1 MKRIYIVCSFI
12 FMFLFMGA
20 ASASAN
26 SSPGIKIDGQPRVY
40 DPPCQIV
47 AGRTMIPIRYVIE
60 DPALQ
65 GTVGWNAQTGEV
77 NILCRGKHFAFKISS
92 PTVIVD
98 GEKITLDV
106 APYIYQNR
114 TYIPLRFLSE
124 QLAAQVSWNDLKSE
138 VSINFNPKQSEV
150 FAYYYNRSF
159 AELQENADLISDVA
173 LRWFETNANGDLFYE
188 YQDDYAKIMQF
199 AQDKGIKTHAS
210 VVFMDKDG
218 LHTLLSDSSKRQY
231 LIAQLSQQV
240 SQNNY
245 DGVNIDFEYLGAADR
260 DNFSQFLRELK
271 LSLGDNKQLSVAL
284 FACTKPESWLTGYDY
299 ASVGKIADRV
309 IIMAYDYSY
318 KGSPAGPV
326 APLWWVEEVV
336 SYLKTIIPAEKMLL
350 GLPTY
355 GYDWGN
361 GLSTTTVTAARLQ
374 TLKEQYNL
382 TESFDNASMSPYY
395 SYVDNNGVSHQIWL
409 ENSVSLNAK
418 LDVAQNNQLAGVSF
432 WRIGNGFSDLYNLLA
447 ERVVSN

>member
-1 MKRIYIVCSFI
+1 MDR
-12 FMFLFMGA
+12 
-20 ASASAN
+20 
-26 SSPGIKIDGQPRVY
+26 
-40 DPPCQIV
+40 
-47 AGRTMIPIRYVIE
+47 AGM
-60 DPALQ
+60 
-65 GTVGWNAQTGEV
+65 
-77 NILCRGKHFAFKISS
+77 
-92 PTVIVD
+92 
-98 GEKITLDV
+98 
-106 APYIYQNR
+106 
-114 TYIPLRFLSE
+114 
-124 QLAAQVSWNDLKSE
+124 
-138 VSINFNPKQSEV
+138 
-150 FAYYYNRSF
+150 
-159 AELQENADLISDVA
+159 
-173 LRWFETNANGDLFYE
+173 
-188 YQDDYAKIMQF
+188 
-199 AQDKGIKTHAS
+199 
-210 VVFMDKDG
+210 
-218 LHTLLSDSSKRQY
+218 HTLLSDPSKRQY

-245 DGVNIDFEYLGAADR
+245 DGVNIDFEYLGEADR

-271 LSLGDNKQLSVAL
+271 LSLGDDKQLSVAL

-299 ASVGKIADRV
+299 ASIGEIVDRV

-355 GYDWGN
+355 GYDWGD

>member
-1 MKRIYIVCSFI
+1 
-12 FMFLFMGA
+12 
-20 ASASAN
+20 
-26 SSPGIKIDGQPRVY
+26 
-40 DPPCQIV
+40 
-47 AGRTMIPIRYVIE
+47 MIPIRYVIE

-77 NILCRGKHFAFKISS
+77 NILCRGKHFTFKLSS

-98 GEKITLDV
+98 GEKITL
-106 APYIYQNR
+106 
-114 TYIPLRFLSE
+114 
-124 QLAAQVSWNDLKSE
+124 
-138 VSINFNPKQSEV
+138 
-150 FAYYYNRSF
+150 
-159 AELQENADLISDVA
+159 DVA

-210 VVFMDKDG
+210 VVFMDRAG
-218 LHTLLSDSSKRQY
+218 MHTLLSDPSKRQY

-245 DGVNIDFEYLGAADR
+245 DGVNIDFEYLGEADR

-271 LSLGDNKQLSVAL
+271 LSLGDDKQLSVAL

-299 ASVGKIADRV
+299 ASIGEIVDRV

-355 GYDWGN
+355 GYDWGD

-382 TESFDNASMSPYY
+382 TESFDNASMSP
-395 SYVDNNGVSHQIWL
+395 
-409 ENSVSLNAK
+409 
-418 LDVAQNNQLAGVSF
+418 
-432 WRIGNGFSDLYNLLA
+432 
-447 ERVVSN
+447 